1 MKIKSVL
8 ASVAACAIAIS
19 AMAISA
25 SADVDYDLS
34 KLEAG
39 DGNYTCYIFGDKE
52 DGSITGMVTDAAD
65 LAKITAIK
73 WTVECETAS
82 DPANWYGGAFGINTK
97 TGGWDAPQWCINEEN
112 PEKTTPTKINDT
124 TYELTREVSLAS
136 SGDFAQAVFQIYG
149 DNASKT
155 HLKSVTLVGLDAPA
169 ADTTAAATTTT
180 SAAAA
185 ATTTTSAAAGT
196 TTTAAATT
204 TTSGAAQPAGDAGV
218 AVVAATLALAGA
230 AAFVARKK
238 D

>member
-19 AMAISA
+19 AMAVSV
-25 SADVDYDLS
+25 SADALMSKKGNEKNSENYSVPLDGIDVTKIDKIVADIALDSDYVNGCIGFN
-34 KLEAG
+34 E
-39 DGNYTCYIFGDKE
+39 
-52 DGSITGMVTDAAD
+52 
-65 LAKITAIK
+65 
-73 WTVECETAS
+73 
-82 DPANWYGGAFGINTK
+82 GGAWVNHGPNGANQF
-97 TGGWDAPQWCINEEN
+97 
-112 PEKTTPTKINDT
+112 
-124 TYELTREVSLAS
+124 EV
-136 SGDFAQAVFQIYG
+136 
-149 DNASKT
+149 NASGEVVLSGLAGKVDEGT
-155 HLKSVTLVGLDAPA
+155 TMEVQFWWVNDVSEGNPGTATLNSVKLYDATGAELGGNAPA
-169 ADTTAAATTTT
+169 ETESTAAATTT
-180 SAAAA
+180 SAAA